1 MIIRTGETSTIIT
14 RAGHLKDYELVQYSP
29 SCVRKDAFMAE
40 SEVARLL
47 REIDEAYQAAQWA
60 FSGLAC
66 GVARHDFINAKEER
80 IAICHQ
86 ELTTLIGPDE
96 ATALVA
102 GVYFQDEKSSKF
114 SSPYEEFREGHD
126 E

>member
-1 MIIRTGETSTIIT
+1 
-14 RAGHLKDYELVQYSP
+14 
-29 SCVRKDAFMAE
+29 MAE
-40 SEVARLL
+40 SEVARFL

-60 FSGLAC
+60 LTGLAC
-66 GVARHDFINAKEER
+66 GTARHDFINAKEER

-102 GVYFQDEKSSKF
+102 GVYFHGEKSSAI
-114 SSPYEEFREGHD
+114 SSPYEEIREGHD
-126 E
+126 EQQGAGAATAHSL

>member
-1 MIIRTGETSTIIT
+1 
-14 RAGHLKDYELVQYSP
+14 
-29 SCVRKDAFMAE
+29 MAE

-47 REIDEAYQAAQWA
+47 REIDEAYQAAEWA
-60 FSGLAC
+60 LTGLAC
-66 GVARHDFINAKEER
+66 GTTKHDFINAKEER

-102 GVYFQDEKSSKF
+102 GVYFQGEKSSKI
-114 SSPYEEFREGHD
+114 SSPCEEIRERYD
-126 E
+126 EQQGTRAATAHPHVGRYFGDTLCSTLTPP

>member
-1 MIIRTGETSTIIT
+1 MDMSIGSYQKFACE
-14 RAGHLKDYELVQYSP
+14 YSP
-29 SCVRKDAFMAE
+29 EKGWSIMAE
-40 SEVARLL
+40 SEVARFL

-60 FSGLAC
+60 LTGLAC
-66 GVARHDFINAKEER
+66 GTARHDFINAKEER

-102 GVYFQDEKSSKF
+102 RVYFQDEKSSKI
-114 SSPYEEFREGHD
+114 SSPYEEIREGHD

>member
-1 MIIRTGETSTIIT
+1 
-14 RAGHLKDYELVQYSP
+14 
-29 SCVRKDAFMAE
+29 MAE

-86 ELTTLIGPDE
+86 ELTTLIGRDQ
-96 ATALVA
+96 ATALVS
-102 GVYFQDEKSSKF
+102 GVYFQGEKGSEIASAG
-114 SSPYEEFREGHD
+114 EQVREGHD
-126 E
+126 EQQETGADSAHPL